1 MVLPVDEESY
11 AYRFY
16 KTLNED
22 VKLTSN
28 EYGEWDVVFEN
39 DDWVNC
45 TGFDSLVNA
54 CIIAIMTRYSEL
66 DYSVFYDEFGCRIH
80 ELIKSNKSKNTLYK
94 MEVFITEVLN
104 NMRRIKRVN
113 WLEITDNPD
122 NQAYNY
128 RVNFS
133 ITCIGDDDE
142 DDEGEIIE
150 ESISL

>member
-45 TGFDSLVNA
+45 TGFD
-54 CIIAIMTRYSEL
+54 IAGL
-66 DYSVFYDEFGCRIH
+66 
-80 ELIKSNKSKNTLYK
+80 K
-94 MEVFITEVLN
+94 
-104 NMRRIKRVN
+104 
-113 WLEITDNPD
+113 
-122 NQAYNY
+122 
-128 RVNFS
+128 
-133 ITCIGDDDE
+133 
-142 DDEGEIIE
+142 
-150 ESISL
+150 